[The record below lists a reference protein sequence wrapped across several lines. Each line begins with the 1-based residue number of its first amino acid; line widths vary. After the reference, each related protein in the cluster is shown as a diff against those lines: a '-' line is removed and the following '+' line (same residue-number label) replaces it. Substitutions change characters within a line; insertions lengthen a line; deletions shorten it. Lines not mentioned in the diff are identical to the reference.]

1 MRDALPRWPH
11 GRFGGG
17 GVPASPGYPFIPG
30 GAPAVFRNTG
40 VPGGAPAVFRNTGVP
55 GGRGTRAGGAGDRCG
70 EARLKEAF
78 KYFDLYFMWLLRVL
92 FGLNRSS
99 PKAGAEGSL
108 FSVVRADGRGAFTA
122 GVWRRREKRG
132 EGSRG

>member
-1 MRDALPRWPH
+1 M
-11 GRFGGG
+11 
-17 GVPASPGYPFIPG
+17 PASPGYPFIS
-30 GAPAVFRNTG
+30 
-40 VPGGAPAVFRNTGVP
+40 GGAPAVFRNTGVP
-55 GGRGTRAGGAGDRCG
+55 GGRGTRAGGAGDRGG

-92 FGLNRSS
+92 FGLINRSS